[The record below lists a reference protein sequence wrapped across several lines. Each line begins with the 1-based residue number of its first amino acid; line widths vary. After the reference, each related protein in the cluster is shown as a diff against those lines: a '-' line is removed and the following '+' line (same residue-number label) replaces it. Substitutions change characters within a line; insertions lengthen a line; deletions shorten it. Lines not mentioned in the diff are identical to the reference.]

1 MSHPM
6 APGWTQTKKLALF
19 TNLIDTKA
27 PSNCIRK
34 WYLRKC
40 FEFFM
45 IFFNDCS
52 SFSFEEKTIP
62 VFLRLGPCLYSVD
75 WATSSHCPD
84 GRNEFR
90 GNRNDSKTA
99 QLIFR
104 GLEKKTRE
112 EKAKKDPFKKT
123 KKMEKNETK
132 NFYQKFEKS
141 RKCFWGRGY
150 CCFSSCCCW
159 WWCWTS
165 TGATPSAGRSQE
177 RKTEASGVSR
187 GPSPSS
193 GFFRQKIK

>member
-123 KKMEKNETK
+123 KKMEKMKLKIFTRNL
-132 NFYQKFEKS
+132 KS
-141 RKCFWGRGY
+141 LGNVSEDVVTVASAVVVDDDDVGLRQVLLHQQDGHKRERLRPRG
-150 CCFSSCCCW
+150 CL
-159 WWCWTS
+159 
-165 TGATPSAGRSQE
+165 
-177 RKTEASGVSR
+177 GVLLLR
-187 GPSPSS
+187 VA
-193 GFFRQKIK
+193 FFDKK